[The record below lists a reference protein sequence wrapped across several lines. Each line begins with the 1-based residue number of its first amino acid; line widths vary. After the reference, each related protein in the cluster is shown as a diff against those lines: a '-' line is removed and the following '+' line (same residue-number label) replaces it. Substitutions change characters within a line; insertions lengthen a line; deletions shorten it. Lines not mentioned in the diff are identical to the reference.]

1 MGKEKNWFTI
11 SNLMNALVFI
21 VMLALLI
28 SPAVKTVLIQGM
40 MKIGLFQPELSL
52 KRKVQSFNLPDI
64 SFENNFGQ
72 IIHLDDQK
80 GKIVFINFW
89 ATWCPPCR
97 AEMPSINTLNQLFLN
112 KNVCFIM
119 VNVDND
125 LNIAFK
131 FMRRHHFNLPIY
143 KAVTEVPEE
152 VFSGSIPTTIILDE
166 QSRIVFKHEGAA
178 DYTNTQ
184 FTLFLTNLVKES
196 NPQNKSSFKEKIN

>member
-125 LNIAFK
+125 LNISSK

-152 VFSGSIPTTIILDE
+152 LFSGSIPTTIILDE
-166 QSRIVFKHEGAA
+166 QGRIVFKHEGAA